1 MGKWGEGKSDLVRV
15 IMVFELTKF
24 KWEGFYSMIIKKKKT
39 KEIIND
45 YNNNNNN
52 NNNGNNY
59 NNSNTAVKEK
69 EEKSVNKYHD
79 PERDQVDVEIKS
91 ELV

>member
-1 MGKWGEGKSDLVRV
+1 MRGVLQYDN
-15 IMVFELTKF
+15 
-24 KWEGFYSMIIKKKKT
+24 KKEKT

-69 EEKSVNKYHD
+69 EEKSVNKYQD
-79 PERDQVDVEIKS
+79 PERETK
-91 ELV
+91 

>member
-24 KWEGFYSMIIKKKKT
+24 KREGFYSMIIKKKKT

-52 NNNGNNY
+52 NNNNGNNY
-59 NNSNTAVKEK
+59 NYSNTAVKEK
-69 EEKSVNKYHD
+69 EEKSVNKYQD
-79 PERDQVDVEIKS
+79 PERETK
-91 ELV
+91 

>member
-52 NNNGNNY
+52 NNRNNY
-59 NNSNTAVKEK
+59 NYSNTAVKEK

-79 PERDQVDVEIKS
+79 PERETK
-91 ELV
+91 

>member
-1 MGKWGEGKSDLVRV
+1 MRGVLQYDN
-15 IMVFELTKF
+15 
-24 KWEGFYSMIIKKKKT
+24 KKEKT

-45 YNNNNNN
+45 YNNNNNNNINNNNNN

-69 EEKSVNKYHD
+69 EEKSVNKYQE
-79 PERDQVDVEIKS
+79 PERERPSRCGDKV
-91 ELV
+91 